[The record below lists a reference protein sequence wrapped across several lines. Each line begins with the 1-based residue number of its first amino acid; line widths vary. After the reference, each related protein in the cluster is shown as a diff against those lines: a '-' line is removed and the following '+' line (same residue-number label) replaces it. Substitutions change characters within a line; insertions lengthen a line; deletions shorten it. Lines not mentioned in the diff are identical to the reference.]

1 MFHILIA
8 DDHSVVRWGLRAI
21 VEATADLRVRA
32 EATTGDEV
40 VDLVRAQTFDA
51 VVLDLNMPGRSG
63 LDLIHLV
70 RTERPAL
77 PILVLSMH
85 AEDQYAL
92 RVLRAGASGYLTKE
106 SAADR
111 LVEALRRL
119 ISGGRYVSPLVAEQ
133 LLNEVAGGTSG
144 PPHTRLSEREFQ
156 ILCRLAS
163 GETASEIAAAL
174 ALSVKTVSTYR
185 SRVLEKLH
193 LRTNA
198 DLAQYALRHA
208 LIV

>member
-21 VEATADLRVRA
+21 VEATPDLRVRA
-32 EATTGDEV
+32 EAGTGDEV
-40 VDLVRAQTFDA
+40 VDLIRAQAFDV

-70 RTERPAL
+70 RTERPKL

-92 RVLRAGASGYLTKE
+92 RVLRAGASGYLPKE

-119 ISGGRYVSPLVAEQ
+119 LGGGRYVSPLVAEQ
-133 LLNEVAGGTSG
+133 LLNEVSGGPAG
-144 PPHTRLSEREFQ
+144 PPHSRLSEREFQ
-156 ILCRLAS
+156 VLCRLAD
-163 GETASEIAAAL
+163 GQTATEIAAAL
-174 ALSVKTVSTYR
+174 ALSIKTVSTYR
-185 SRVLEKLH
+185 GRVLEKLH

-198 DLAQYALRHA
+198 DLAQYALRHG